1 MNPIVPSE
9 LVGQFTTSTDKS
21 NNFETA
27 IFDFMLSAF
36 TEDDTSSVYKNI
48 TIMFLAEYIISFL
61 TEDYFPQ
68 GYCLSD
74 DKTVLSKMCD
84 HESSVMKA
92 LRGYPKICVRDLSV
106 TYYNVHIRN
115 HHYMLSEEII
125 KNKIMELS
133 V

>member
-92 LRGYPKICVRDLSV
+92 LRVIRKFVLEIYQLLIIMFIYVIIITCSPKR
-106 TYYNVHIRN
+106 
-115 HHYMLSEEII
+115 
-125 KNKIMELS
+125 
-133 V
+133 